1 MVGMVTNRPR
11 VCKVVP
17 MATQAER
24 RESTR
29 GAIVDAAQKH
39 FIERGYDAT
48 SVSEVLESAGVSRGA
63 MYHHFAA
70 KEDVF
75 AAVFV
80 RTSSNAIRRA
90 VTQPQGDSTA
100 FDVLIA
106 GCLGW
111 LRVATE
117 PEFAQVL
124 LVDGP
129 AVLGWQRCRS
139 LEEATSLGVMRR
151 AIAATVDAGEIV
163 VPSVDVAA
171 KLINA
176 VLAEAAL
183 GLVSSPSGA
192 DRSDVERTVVAM
204 INAMASA

>member
-1 MVGMVTNRPR
+1 MVTNRPR
-11 VCKVVP
+11 VCKVSP

-29 GAIVDAAQKH
+29 GVIVESAQKH
-39 FIERGYDAT
+39 FTERGYDET
-48 SVSEVLESAGVSRGA
+48 SVADILESAGVSKGA

-80 RTSSNAIRRA
+80 RTSAKAIRRA
-90 VTQPQGDSTA
+90 ATA
-100 FDVLIA
+100 QQDEATALEALIA

-111 LRVATE
+111 LDVVTE
-117 PEFAQVL
+117 PGFAQVL
-124 LVDGP
+124 LMDGP
-129 AVLGWQRCRS
+129 AVLGWQRCRL
-139 LEEATSLGVMRR
+139 LEEATSLGVMRK
-151 AIAATVDAGEIV
+151 AIAGAVDAGEIV
-163 VPSVDVAA
+163 VSSIDVAA

-183 GLVSSPSGA
+183 GLASFTPGA
-192 DRSDVERTVVAM
+192 DRSDVAKTVVAM
-204 INAMASA
+204 INGMATA